1 MLIYAVLDMLSLLT
15 NYSTNRNTTTRKN
28 TGQMINKSLQQTY
41 DPSLFL
47 FIPVICAK
55 DINEYPSK
63 NKSVKEEINDIAKG
77 THVIIDNHD
86 IPLRPEKKDK
96 KNHFTP

>member
-1 MLIYAVLDMLSLLT
+1 
-15 NYSTNRNTTTRKN
+15 
-28 TGQMINKSLQQTY
+28 MINKSLQQTY
-41 DPSLFL
+41 HPSLFL

-63 NKSVKEEINDIAKG
+63 NKSVKEEINDITEG
-77 THVIIDNHD
+77 THIAINNHD
-86 IPLRPEKKDK
+86 VPLRPKKKDK